1 MPSSSTF
8 FQPLP
13 PERPPSEH
21 AWAPPVW
28 DRPSEGTLPR
38 LLAINAVVHENDDA
52 VVAIES
58 LAVYPNGFVIN
69 VNIQANPRKAEQA
82 RQIMSQPGARRIPR
96 VGVRFAD
103 GRSAGENASD
113 GGPLFAGR
121 DVEKDSDG
129 FPREV
134 ILRMVGG
141 GGGGLGWR
149 FGTWVYPLPPP
160 GPVEVFVSVPQAGLE
175 EGKAVIEGHDI
186 RAAADHA
193 RVIWH

>member
-1 MPSSSTF
+1 M
-8 FQPLP
+8 
-13 PERPPSEH
+13 
-21 AWAPPVW
+21 
-28 DRPSEGTLPR
+28 
-38 LLAINAVVHENDDA
+38 
-52 VVAIES
+52 
-58 LAVYPNGFVIN
+58 YPNGFVIN

-82 RQIMSQPGARRIPR
+82 RQIMKPTRCPTNPPGRRPISRTEGPPGKTPR
-96 VGVRFAD
+96 ME
-103 GRSAGENASD
+103 GRCSR
-113 GGPLFAGR
+113 GR